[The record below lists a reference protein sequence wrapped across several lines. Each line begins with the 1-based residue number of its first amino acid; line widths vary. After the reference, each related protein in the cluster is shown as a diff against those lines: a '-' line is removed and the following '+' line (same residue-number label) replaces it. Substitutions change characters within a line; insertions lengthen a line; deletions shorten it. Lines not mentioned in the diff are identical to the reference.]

1 METFLLNLLKTSLL
15 GSLAILAMLV
25 LKPLW
30 RERYRAKT
38 RCWLW
43 LALAAFLLLPVDF
56 SVKNAPVQAAP
67 PKDYT
72 LFVGTDKTAIQS
84 TDNLFGD
91 MAEKSGQSPAQVRD
105 TIIQRPVTN
114 PEQKTTRYI
123 PVTTILFYGYLAG
136 AAAFLLYQ
144 GVSYALFRRTVR
156 RWKRDVSR
164 ADYAAMLSDTARDLG
179 VSAPE
184 MIVCEAIST
193 PAVTGLLRPRL
204 LLPHERYDVQELRYI
219 LRHELCHLKRRDML
233 LKLVLLAANAMHWF
247 NPVVYLMLR
256 QADEDIEL
264 ACDSAATDGLE
275 LPERAAYSR
284 TLLAAVQSSVR
295 ALPATTCFGGT
306 VERLKRRITNV
317 LGAQKKRG
325 LGVVALVLAL
335 TLTAGCAI
343 SWGERAQ
350 KNDDPFADK
359 SYTVDILLYEAP
371 AFTDGFT
378 DGTYPSF
385 RTTTNTAGEKYVTLC
400 DAWGSTSIYGPM
412 EEYTLEKQSFYAL
425 FGSTKASPVDD
436 LIQNNKSAWSGHCEE
451 ASDGQPN
458 QVYLLKQKDGSVYLG
473 LAGDYEEDG
482 SELFCSVF
490 RLNEQVNP
498 IYASMDD
505 YAAAC
510 VEDLKKGTMTY
521 SVSENNDYASRSIE
535 DTVADVRVTQLEQAD
550 SLGNLSPDGTV
561 LELWYFQYEM
571 KPTNEAGMQ
580 IDVIGGQ
587 ELTDDGYLNENW
599 THYLTVLHYT
609 YGEKT
614 GYQVIGT
621 YTGNDGLWY
630 NGCSYSGEE
639 KYYLHDFYV
648 DYAGLDLP
656 KMFIPDLLNDTAADG
671 YGRAN
676 QCEAR
681 LISGDGSYY
690 FYAPITAWACNP
702 GTEFWYSRYDT
713 GSYFN
718 AKKLEQSLDEA
729 KAEWESTG
737 AKAEKTDAGWRF
749 VTHEGMSNTI
759 VTLFDA
765 PDGTCYEV
773 TTHWTFDGSTEE
785 NQWGWNRDRAVEG
798 EAVILQAMVNSFR
811 TSKILFTDGSPNG
824 SESSDP
830 APDDTAFQADLQLA
844 SNGGASWLSLNTDGM
859 AVGGH
864 DPKDSA
870 PTVLLDTCD
879 YKEYDPS
886 ESSPSGSAVPP
897 GGGNPLALCLSLS
910 NSARFTF
917 YEGSDFML
925 YQHGDTRYYKVSSYG
940 DYATIFDAMLAWY
953 NKTPDKEATFES
965 DLVLASNAA
974 TVDILAFCPAS
985 GESGSHAPLLTGYSV
1000 ALDSYE
1006 YKPIDKPKNL
1016 DGLDSVEL
1024 WPHNAQ
1030 ATCLIFYKG
1039 TNTVKYV
1046 SGKSERYY
1054 RAVGDFSI
1062 VDNDGRTLYDL
1073 MRVWYD
1079 TAEYSDML
1087 TSDVR
1092 AQSKSFSWQ
1101 EAAQNWANAYYG
1113 TQKEVTSGSIY
1124 KFTWLNVTVNPAEE
1138 TTQAKRKAGEIDDN
1152 TYCFAVRVEFTAES
1166 ANALQSAMAGNTVK
1180 CENPAAPKDA
1190 YEFYRC
1196 CTIQLR
1202 DDGRWYG
1209 TELGTGWLC
1218 AIPKKE
1224 GLPPPFF
1231 AVFQRRAGKS
1241 TGTSQRYVV

>member
-156 RWKRDVSR
+156 RWKRDVAR

-179 VSAPE
+179 VGAPE

-335 TLTAGCAI
+335 TLTAGCAV

-359 SYTVDILLYEAP
+359 SYTVDTLLYEAP
-371 AFTDGFT
+371 GFTDGFT
-378 DGTYPSF
+378 DGAYPTF
-385 RTTTNTAGEKYVTLC
+385 RTATNPAGEKYVTMFNDLGY
-400 DAWGSTSIYGPM
+400 ALIYGPM
-412 EEYTLEKQSFYAL
+412 EEYKLEKQSFYAL
-425 FGSTKASPVDD
+425 FGSTRDASPVDD
-436 LIQNNKSAWSGHCEE
+436 LMQHNKSAWTGYCEE
-451 ASDGQPN
+451 AKDSQPY
-458 QVYLLKQKDGSVYLG
+458 QAYLLEQEDGTIYLG
-473 LAGDYEEDG
+473 LSADYAEDG
-482 SELFCSVF
+482 SECFCMVY
-490 RLNEQVNP
+490 RLEKEDDT

-505 YAAAC
+505 YAAERVA
-510 VEDLKKGTMTY
+510 ELKKGTMTY
-521 SVSENNDYASRSIE
+521 SVSENNEYASRSIE

-798 EAVILQAMVNSFR
+798 EAAILQAMTDSF
-811 TSKILFTDGSPNG
+811 TITGKILLTQEDASAASTGFDALDAALDALGDMNVTADPLGHAVMVPNATAKWDDRNG
-824 SESSDP
+824 TNIAYRTEIAKQFRQYSWKEASNVAQFGEEVLSVQCGRWNFYLYSNYKNVLSFFDQESDP
-830 APDDTAFQADLQLA
+830 KGYPYAFEITNIGAENAVWDAFYKWYEEAVAADSGKQAVTTTATDTLSRASITKSADSYVDNDDYLWYI
-844 SNGGASWLSLNTDGM
+844 SGGKLCRWR
-859 AVGGH
+859 
-864 DPKDSA
+864 
-870 PTVLLDTCD
+870 
-879 YKEYDPS
+879 E
-886 ESSPSGSAVPP
+886 GSAVETICTLPIDSLTDSP
-897 GGGNPLALCLSLS
+897 VRATLSI
-910 NSARFTF
+910 R
-917 YEGSDFML
+917 GS
-925 YQHGDTRYYKVSSYG
+925 R
-940 DYATIFDAMLAWY
+940 
-953 NKTPDKEATFES
+953 
-965 DLVLASNAA
+965 
-974 TVDILAFCPAS
+974 
-985 GESGSHAPLLTGYSV
+985 V
-1000 ALDSYE
+1000 ALNYHIGGATMGTYVTELYNSDGEQYVKIDGYESIAFDNHGNIVKTLQFPPAQNNLSISY
-1006 YKPIDKPKNL
+1006 D
-1016 DGLDSVEL
+1016 
-1024 WPHNAQ
+1024 
-1030 ATCLIFYKG
+1030 
-1039 TNTVKYV
+1039 
-1046 SGKSERYY
+1046 SGKTWTSIGDADYFYGSVTEDGSSISYFPGALEIRDGYVY
-1054 RAVGDFSI
+1054 TTAV
-1062 VDNDGRTLYDL
+1062 YDI
-1073 MRVWYD
+1073 D
-1079 TAEYSDML
+1079 HQK
-1087 TSDVR
+1087 TSDPL
-1092 AQSKSFSWQ
+1092 
-1101 EAAQNWANAYYG
+1101 
-1113 TQKEVTSGSIY
+1113 VTH
-1124 KFTWLNVTVNPAEE
+1124 
-1138 TTQAKRKAGEIDDN
+1138 
-1152 TYCFAVRVEFTAES
+1152 AVRIS
-1166 ANALQSAMAGNTVK
+1166 IK
-1180 CENPAAPKDA
+1180 
-1190 YEFYRC
+1190 
-1196 CTIQLR
+1196 
-1202 DDGRWYG
+1202 
-1209 TELGTGWLC
+1209 TGAQEILD
-1218 AIPKKE
+1218 
-1224 GLPPPFF
+1224 
-1231 AVFQRRAGKS
+1231 
-1241 TGTSQRYVV
+1241 

>member
-43 LALAAFLLLPVDF
+43 LALAVFLLLPVDF

-164 ADYAAMLSDTARDLG
+164 ADYASLLSDTAHDLG

-335 TLTAGCAI
+335 TFTAGCAVG
-343 SWGERAQ
+343 WGN
-350 KNDDPFADK
+350 KNELSDPFGK
-359 SYTVDILLYEAP
+359 SYTIADIVYIGVEPDDTFRENAANAELLLRPDAQSITLTWTDRYKWDCTAAGSFEMTEENFDRYFDGSAFEAADNP
-371 AFTDGFT
+371 AGWQESDMSAAKLRRENANTWCFTTSSPPDGLT
-378 DGTYPSF
+378 DY
-385 RTTTNTAGEKYVTLC
+385 LC
-400 DAWGSTSIYGPM
+400 
-412 EEYTLEKQSFYAL
+412 
-425 FGSTKASPVDD
+425 
-436 LIQNNKSAWSGHCEE
+436 
-451 ASDGQPN
+451 
-458 QVYLLKQKDGSVYLG
+458 LLQQKDGTLYLAMG
-473 LAGDYEEDG
+473 YYPDSKQTAPHCFHTL
-482 SELFCSVF
+482 F
-490 RLNEQVNP
+490 RLAEKAVP

-535 DTVADVRVTQLEQAD
+535 DTVADVRVTQLEFAD

-571 KPTNEAGMQ
+571 KPTNEAGVQ

-587 ELTDDGYLNENW
+587 ELTDDGYLNEHW

-614 GYQVIGT
+614 GYQIIGT
-621 YTGNDGLWY
+621 SMSNDGLWY
-630 NGCSYSGEE
+630 NGCGYGVDL

-656 KMFIPDLLNDTAADG
+656 KMYIPNLVDGLVEDG
-671 YGRAN
+671 YGHGN
-676 QCEAR
+676 SVEGR
-681 LISGDGSYY
+681 LISGNGNYS
-690 FYAPITAWACNP
+690 FYAPISGWTYKPDAEYA
-702 GTEFWYSRYDT
+702 EYWYSSYNT
-713 GSYFN
+713 GSYFSVT
-718 AKKLEQSLDEA
+718 EVDHSLYDE
-729 KAEWESTG
+729 KPEWESAGYT
-737 AKAEKTDAGWRF
+737 AEWIDESCRF
-749 VTHEGMSNTI
+749 VTHEGMSNTV
-759 VTLFDA
+759 VTLFNG
-765 PDGTCYEV
+765 PNNTCYIVEI
-773 TTHWTFDGSTEE
+773 HWLFDGSTEE
-785 NQWGWNRDRAVEG
+785 NQWGWNRDRAVEE

-811 TSKILFTDGSPNG
+811 TSKILPTMDPVLD
-824 SESSDP
+824 DP
-830 APDDTAFQADLQLA
+830 AFKADLQLA
-844 SNGGASWLSLNTDGM
+844 TNGGASWMYLSKNSA
-859 AVGGH
+859 AVS
-864 DPKDSA
+864 DCNMRNVT
-870 PTVLLDTCD
+870 PTVKLDECSYALLNEEFTPDDGKQT
-879 YKEYDPS
+879 
-886 ESSPSGSAVPP
+886 
-897 GGGNPLALCLSLS
+897 LTLWLS
-910 NSARFTF
+910 NNDSSHLAF
-917 YEGSDFML
+917 YESTNVML
-925 YQHGDTRYYKVSSYG
+925 YQRDDARYYKVSNFG
-940 DYATIFDAMLAWY
+940 DYATLYDAMLAWF
-953 NKTPDKEATFES
+953 NSAQSGTEPS
-965 DLVLASNAA
+965 DASLTTTTNAVSRDSLIKA
-974 TVDILAFCPAS
+974 A
-985 GESGSHAPLLTGYSV
+985 
-1000 ALDSYE
+1000 DSYVDLGGYLWYTAGGKFCRWHE
-1006 YKPIDKPKNL
+1006 
-1016 DGLDSVEL
+1016 GGSVETVCDL
-1024 WPHNAQ
+1024 PLDYDTPVSASLSTQDNRILMNYHIGG
-1030 ATCLIFYKG
+1030 ATMGSFI
-1039 TNTVKYV
+1039 T
-1046 SGKSERYY
+1046 
-1054 RAVGDFSI
+1054 D
-1062 VDNDGRTLYDL
+1062 LYDTDGKKL
-1073 MRVWYD
+1073 SSINGYNAIAISGDIIVMTDHFMPTPNNMSISYD
-1079 TAEYSDML
+1079 CGKTFTEFGDKDWFYGNAL
-1087 TSDVR
+1087 TED
-1092 AQSKSFSWQ
+1092 
-1101 EAAQNWANAYYG
+1101 G
-1113 TQKEVTSGSIY
+1113 TYVTSVNSSLEIRDGYVYTTAVYDINHEKSDDP
-1124 KFTWLNVTVNPAEE
+1124 LVTH
-1138 TTQAKRKAGEIDDN
+1138 
-1152 TYCFAVRVEFTAES
+1152 AVRIS
-1166 ANALQSAMAGNTVK
+1166 IK
-1180 CENPAAPKDA
+1180 
-1190 YEFYRC
+1190 
-1196 CTIQLR
+1196 
-1202 DDGRWYG
+1202 
-1209 TELGTGWLC
+1209 TGAQEILD
-1218 AIPKKE
+1218 
-1224 GLPPPFF
+1224 
-1231 AVFQRRAGKS
+1231 
-1241 TGTSQRYVV
+1241 

>member
-91 MAEKSGQSPAQVRD
+91 MAEKSGQSPAAVRD

-609 YGEKT
+609 SGEQT

-639 KYYLHDFYV
+639 KYYLHDFYI
-648 DYAGLDLP
+648 DYAGLNEP
-656 KMFIPDLLNDTAADG
+656 KMYIPNLLNAATDG

-798 EAVILQAMVNSFR
+798 EAEVLRAMVRSF
-811 TSKILFTDGSPNG
+811 TVNWDADAAA
-824 SESSDP
+824 DP
-830 APDDTAFQADLQLA
+830 ALDDSDFQADLQLA
-844 SNGGASWLSLNTDGM
+844 SNGGASWMYLSKNSA
-859 AVGGH
+859 AVS
-864 DPKDSA
+864 DCNMRNVT
-870 PTVLLDTCD
+870 PTVKLDECSYALLNEEFTPDDGKQT
-879 YKEYDPS
+879 
-886 ESSPSGSAVPP
+886 
-897 GGGNPLALCLSLS
+897 LTLWLS
-910 NSARFTF
+910 NNDSSHLAF
-917 YEGSDFML
+917 YEGTNVML
-925 YQHGDTRYYKVSSYG
+925 YQRDDARYYKVSNFG
-940 DYATIFDAMLAWY
+940 DYATLYDAMLAWFNSAQSGTKPSDTSSTTTTNAVSRDSLIKAADSYVDLGGYLWYTAGGKFCRWHEGGSVETLRELPY
-953 NKTPDKEATFES
+953 NDVTDQPAIAT
-965 DLVLASNAA
+965 LA
-974 TVDILAFCPAS
+974 VEYDQ
-985 GESGSHAPLLTGYSV
+985 V
-1000 ALDSYE
+1000 ALRWHIGGATTGTTMLELYGADGKRTME
-1006 YKPIDKPKNL
+1006 L
-1016 DGLDSVEL
+1016 DGSA
-1024 WPHNAQ
+1024 P
-1030 ATCLIFYKG
+1030 
-1039 TNTVKYV
+1039 
-1046 SGKSERYY
+1046 
-1054 RAVGDFSI
+1054 
-1062 VDNDGRTLYDL
+1062 
-1073 MRVWYD
+1073 
-1079 TAEYSDML
+1079 
-1087 TSDVR
+1087 
-1092 AQSKSFSWQ
+1092 
-1101 EAAQNWANAYYG
+1101 
-1113 TQKEVTSGSIY
+1113 
-1124 KFTWLNVTVNPAEE
+1124 
-1138 TTQAKRKAGEIDDN
+1138 
-1152 TYCFAVRVEFTAES
+1152 FAIS
-1166 ANALQSAMAGNTVK
+1166 GNTVVK
-1180 CENPAAPKDA
+1180 LLSFPPTTGNLLLSTDGGKTWSAIGDA
-1190 YEFYRC
+1190 DWFYGSVTEDSSGSTSYALADL
-1196 CTIQLR
+1196 TIR
-1202 DDGRWYG
+1202 DGYVYTTAVYDIDHQKTSDPLVTHSVRVN
-1209 TELGTGWLC
+1209 LKTGAQEILD
-1218 AIPKKE
+1218 
-1224 GLPPPFF
+1224 
-1231 AVFQRRAGKS
+1231 
-1241 TGTSQRYVV
+1241 

>member
-15 GSLAILAMLV
+15 GSIAILAMLV

-144 GVSYALFRRTVR
+144 GVSYAHFRRTVR

-317 LGAQKKRG
+317 LDAQKKRG

-335 TLTAGCAI
+335 TLTAGCAV
-343 SWGERAQ
+343 SWGSRDASTA
-350 KNDDPFADK
+350 PFDGSRYHPVFVLENPELTIGESFLPLSNITSTSVQLSQADGIK
-359 SYTVDILLYEAP
+359 MVALTYTGTAMVYTPMESVTLTQEN
-371 AFTDGFT
+371 F
-378 DGTYPSF
+378 DGTLLPDLDALRSD
-385 RTTTNTAGEKYVTLC
+385 NKTAWRVQLPDNFDDHDPEASPNLVFLLEQEDGTLYLC
-400 DAWGSTSIYGPM
+400 IGYHFNGGDAFPEDSDRIRWVYR
-412 EEYTLEKQSFYAL
+412 LEK
-425 FGSTKASPVDD
+425 
-436 LIQNNKSAWSGHCEE
+436 
-451 ASDGQPN
+451 
-458 QVYLLKQKDGSVYLG
+458 
-473 LAGDYEEDG
+473 ED
-482 SELFCSVF
+482 
-490 RLNEQVNP
+490 NT
-498 IYASMDD
+498 IYPSMDD

-521 SVSENNDYASRSIE
+521 SVSENNEYASRSIE
-535 DTVADVRVTQLEQAD
+535 DTVADVRVTRLEQGD

-571 KPTNEAGMQ
+571 KPTNEAGVQ

-609 YGEKT
+609 YGEQT

-630 NGCSYSGEE
+630 DGCSYSGEE
-639 KYYLHDFYV
+639 KYYLHDLYV
-648 DYAGLDLP
+648 DYAGLNEP
-656 KMFIPDLLNDTAADG
+656 KMYIPNLVDGLVEDG
-671 YGRAN
+671 YGHGN
-676 QCEAR
+676 SVEGR
-681 LISGDGSYY
+681 LVSGSTYNFCYY
-690 FYAPITAWACNP
+690 YVPITGWACSP
-702 GTEFWYSRYDT
+702 GTDYWYSRYDT
-713 GSYFN
+713 GSYFSV
-718 AKKLEQSLDEA
+718 KKLERGINDA

-737 AKAEKTDAGWRF
+737 VTGEKVDTGCWRY

-759 VTLFDA
+759 VTLFA
-765 PDGTCYEV
+765 GPNNTTYEV
-773 TTHWTFDGSTEE
+773 EIHWLFDGSTEE
-785 NQWGWNRDRAVEG
+785 NQWGWNRDRAVEE
-798 EAVILQAMVNSFR
+798 EAVILQAMVKHFTINGG
-811 TSKILFTDGSPNG
+811 IYFTDGSSD
-824 SESSDP
+824 SESP
-830 APDDTAFQADLQLA
+830 ADTAFLTDLQLA
-844 SNGGASWLSLNTDGM
+844 SNGSIESLTLFPAATSSIISPREPVSTEGSELHVDLSNYGYSSTSEPENISLLNHIRIDLKGDSQSWF
-859 AVGGH
+859 
-864 DPKDSA
+864 
-870 PTVLLDTCD
+870 
-879 YKEYDPS
+879 
-886 ESSPSGSAVPP
+886 ESYQ
-897 GGGNPLALCLSLS
+897 GGNVIGYCAENRP
-910 NSARFTF
+910 T
-917 YEGSDFML
+917 E
-925 YQHGDTRYYKVSSYG
+925 YY
-940 DYATIFDAMLAWY
+940 
-953 NKTPDKEATFES
+953 
-965 DLVLASNAA
+965 
-974 TVDILAFCPAS
+974 LAF
-985 GESGSHAPLLTGYSV
+985 
-1000 ALDSYE
+1000 
-1006 YKPIDKPKNL
+1006 
-1016 DGLDSVEL
+1016 
-1024 WPHNAQ
+1024 
-1030 ATCLIFYKG
+1030 
-1039 TNTVKYV
+1039 
-1046 SGKSERYY
+1046 
-1054 RAVGDFSI
+1054 GDF
-1062 VDNDGRTLYDL
+1062 GKYATLYDVIL
-1073 MRVWYD
+1073 EWYH
-1079 TAEYSDML
+1079 S
-1087 TSDVR
+1087 
-1092 AQSKSFSWQ
+1092 AQSGTKPSDASSTTTTNAVSRDSLIK
-1101 EAAQNWANAYYG
+1101 AADSYVDLGGYLWYTAG
-1113 TQKEVTSGSIY
+1113 G
-1124 KFTWLNVTVNPAEE
+1124 KFC
-1138 TTQAKRKAGEIDDN
+1138 R
-1152 TYCFAVRVEFTAES
+1152 
-1166 ANALQSAMAGNTVK
+1166 
-1180 CENPAAPKDA
+1180 
-1190 YEFYRC
+1190 
-1196 CTIQLR
+1196 
-1202 DDGRWYG
+1202 
-1209 TELGTGWLC
+1209 
-1218 AIPKKE
+1218 
-1224 GLPPPFF
+1224 
-1231 AVFQRRAGKS
+1231 
-1241 TGTSQRYVV
+1241 

>member
-43 LALAAFLLLPVDF
+43 LALAVFLLLPVDF

-144 GVSYALFRRTVR
+144 GLSYAHFRRTVR
-156 RWKRDVSR
+156 RWKRDVAR

-204 LLPHERYDVQELRYI
+204 LLPHEHYDVQELRYI

-335 TLTAGCAI
+335 TLTAGCAV

-359 SYTVDILLYEAP
+359 SYTVDTLLYEAP
-371 AFTDGFT
+371 GFTDGFT
-378 DGTYPSF
+378 DGAYPTF
-385 RTTTNTAGEKYVTLC
+385 RTATNPAGEKYVTMFNDLGY
-400 DAWGSTSIYGPM
+400 ALIYGPM
-412 EEYTLEKQSFYAL
+412 EEYKLEKQSFYAL
-425 FGSTKASPVDD
+425 FGNTRDASPVDD
-436 LIQNNKSAWSGHCEE
+436 LMQHNKSAWTGYCEE
-451 ASDGQPN
+451 AKDSQPYQAYFLEQEDGTI
-458 QVYLLKQKDGSVYLG
+458 YLG
-473 LAGDYEEDG
+473 LSADYAEDG
-482 SELFCSVF
+482 SECFCMVY
-490 RLNEQVNP
+490 RLNEQINP

-521 SVSENNDYASRSIE
+521 SVSENNEYASRSIE
-535 DTVADVRVTQLEQAD
+535 DTVADVRVTRLEQGD

-571 KPTNEAGMQ
+571 KPTNEAGVQ

-587 ELTDDGYLNENW
+587 ELTDDGYLRESW

-614 GYQVIGT
+614 GYQIIGT

-639 KYYLHDFYV
+639 KYYLHDFYI
-648 DYAGLDLP
+648 DYAGLNEP
-656 KMFIPDLLNDTAADG
+656 KMYIPDLVDGLVEDG
-671 YGRAN
+671 YGHGN
-676 QCEAR
+676 SVEGR
-681 LISGDGSYY
+681 LISGNGNYR
-690 FYAPITAWACNP
+690 FYAPISGWTYKPDAEYA
-702 GTEFWYSRYDT
+702 EYWYSSYNT
-713 GSYFN
+713 GSYFSVT
-718 AKKLEQSLDEA
+718 EVDHSLYDE
-729 KAEWESTG
+729 KPEWESAGYT
-737 AKAEKTDAGWRF
+737 AEWIDESCRF
-749 VTHEGMSNTI
+749 VTHEGMSNTV
-759 VTLFDA
+759 VTLFNG
-765 PDGTCYEV
+765 PNNTCYIVEI
-773 TTHWTFDGSTEE
+773 HWLFDGSTEE
-785 NQWGWNRDRAVEG
+785 NQWGWNHDRAVEE

-811 TSKILFTDGSPNG
+811 TSKILPTMDPVLD
-824 SESSDP
+824 DP
-830 APDDTAFQADLQLA
+830 AFKADLQLA
-844 SNGGASWLSLNTDGM
+844 TNGGASWMYLSKNSA
-859 AVGGH
+859 AVS
-864 DPKDSA
+864 DCNMRNVT
-870 PTVLLDTCD
+870 PTVKLDECSYALLNEEFTPDDGKQT
-879 YKEYDPS
+879 
-886 ESSPSGSAVPP
+886 
-897 GGGNPLALCLSLS
+897 LTLWLS
-910 NSARFTF
+910 NNDSSHLAF
-917 YEGSDFML
+917 YESTNVML
-925 YQHGDTRYYKVSSYG
+925 YQRDDARYYKVSNFG
-940 DYATIFDAMLAWY
+940 DYATLYDAMLAWF
-953 NKTPDKEATFES
+953 NSAQSGTEPS
-965 DLVLASNAA
+965 DASSTTTTNAVSRDSLIKA
-974 TVDILAFCPAS
+974 A
-985 GESGSHAPLLTGYSV
+985 
-1000 ALDSYE
+1000 DSYVDLGGYLWYTAGGKFCRWHE
-1006 YKPIDKPKNL
+1006 
-1016 DGLDSVEL
+1016 GGSVE
-1024 WPHNAQ
+1024 
-1030 ATCLIFYKG
+1030 
-1039 TNTVKYV
+1039 TVCDLPLDYDTPV
-1046 SGKSERYY
+1046 SASL
-1054 RAVGDFSI
+1054 STQ
-1062 VDNDGRTLYDL
+1062 DNRILMNYHIGGAIMGSFITDLYDTDGKKL
-1073 MRVWYD
+1073 SSINGYNAIAISGDIIVMTDHFMPTPNNMSISYD
-1079 TAEYSDML
+1079 CGKTFTEFGDKDWFYGSAL
-1087 TSDVR
+1087 TED
-1092 AQSKSFSWQ
+1092 
-1101 EAAQNWANAYYG
+1101 G
-1113 TQKEVTSGSIY
+1113 TYVTSVNSSLEIRDGYVYTTAVYDINHEKSDDP
-1124 KFTWLNVTVNPAEE
+1124 LVTH
-1138 TTQAKRKAGEIDDN
+1138 
-1152 TYCFAVRVEFTAES
+1152 AVRIS
-1166 ANALQSAMAGNTVK
+1166 IK
-1180 CENPAAPKDA
+1180 
-1190 YEFYRC
+1190 
-1196 CTIQLR
+1196 
-1202 DDGRWYG
+1202 
-1209 TELGTGWLC
+1209 TGAQEILD
-1218 AIPKKE
+1218 
-1224 GLPPPFF
+1224 
-1231 AVFQRRAGKS
+1231 
-1241 TGTSQRYVV
+1241 

>member
-136 AAAFLLYQ
+136 TAAFLLYQ

-156 RWKRDVSR
+156 RWKRDVFR

-325 LGVVALVLAL
+325 LGIVALVLAL
-335 TLTAGCAI
+335 TLTAGCAV
-343 SWGERAQ
+343 SWGN
-350 KNDDPFADK
+350 KNELSDPFGK
-359 SYTVDILLYEAP
+359 SYTIADIVYIGVEPDDTFRENVANAELLLRSDAQSMTLTWTDHYKWDCTAAGSFEMTEENFDRYFDGSSFEAADNP
-371 AFTDGFT
+371 AGWQESDMSAAKLRRENANTWCFTTSSPPDGLT
-378 DGTYPSF
+378 DY
-385 RTTTNTAGEKYVTLC
+385 LC
-400 DAWGSTSIYGPM
+400 
-412 EEYTLEKQSFYAL
+412 
-425 FGSTKASPVDD
+425 
-436 LIQNNKSAWSGHCEE
+436 
-451 ASDGQPN
+451 
-458 QVYLLKQKDGSVYLG
+458 LLQQKDGTLYLAMG
-473 LAGDYEEDG
+473 YYPDSKQTAPHCFHTL
-482 SELFCSVF
+482 F
-490 RLNEQVNP
+490 RLAEKAVP

-510 VEDLKKGTMTY
+510 VEDLKQGTMTY
-521 SVSENNDYASRSIE
+521 YTSENGNYGSQAVE
-535 DTVADVRVTQLEQAD
+535 DTVADVRVTQLEFAD

-571 KPTNEAGMQ
+571 KPTNEAGVE
-580 IDVIGGQ
+580 IEPVGGQ
-587 ELTDDGYLNENW
+587 YVTDDGYLRESW
-599 THYLTVLHYT
+599 THYLTVLRYT

-630 NGCSYSGEE
+630 DGCNYSGEE
-639 KYYLHDFYV
+639 KYYLHDFYI
-648 DYAGLDLP
+648 DYAGLSEP
-656 KMFIPDLLNDTAADG
+656 KMYIPNLLNAATDG

-798 EAVILQAMVNSFR
+798 EAAILQAMTDSF
-811 TSKILFTDGSPNG
+811 TITGKILLTQEDASAASTGFDALDAALDALGDMNVLSDTLQYHDLAEPSGPKIEEHTNTNIDYRTTMAEQFRRYSWKESRDLNLAGNYRERFTVSCGRWNFVLISNHKNALNFFDTGDGQGEATFYSYEVTDAGMETAVWDAFCKWFEKTAADSGKQAVTTTATDTLSRASITKSADSYVDN
-824 SESSDP
+824 
-830 APDDTAFQADLQLA
+830 DDYLWYI
-844 SNGGASWLSLNTDGM
+844 SGGKLCRWR
-859 AVGGH
+859 
-864 DPKDSA
+864 
-870 PTVLLDTCD
+870 
-879 YKEYDPS
+879 E
-886 ESSPSGSAVPP
+886 GSAVETICTLPIDSLTDSP
-897 GGGNPLALCLSLS
+897 VRATLSI
-910 NSARFTF
+910 R
-917 YEGSDFML
+917 GS
-925 YQHGDTRYYKVSSYG
+925 R
-940 DYATIFDAMLAWY
+940 
-953 NKTPDKEATFES
+953 
-965 DLVLASNAA
+965 
-974 TVDILAFCPAS
+974 
-985 GESGSHAPLLTGYSV
+985 V
-1000 ALDSYE
+1000 ALNYHIGGATMGTYVTELYNPDGEQYVKIDGYESIAFDNHGNIVKTLQFPPAQNNLSISY
-1006 YKPIDKPKNL
+1006 D
-1016 DGLDSVEL
+1016 
-1024 WPHNAQ
+1024 
-1030 ATCLIFYKG
+1030 
-1039 TNTVKYV
+1039 
-1046 SGKSERYY
+1046 SGKTWTSIGDADYFYGSVTEDGSSISYFPGALEIRDGYVY
-1054 RAVGDFSI
+1054 TTAV
-1062 VDNDGRTLYDL
+1062 YDI
-1073 MRVWYD
+1073 D
-1079 TAEYSDML
+1079 HQK
-1087 TSDVR
+1087 TSDPL
-1092 AQSKSFSWQ
+1092 
-1101 EAAQNWANAYYG
+1101 
-1113 TQKEVTSGSIY
+1113 VTHS
-1124 KFTWLNVTVNPAEE
+1124 
-1138 TTQAKRKAGEIDDN
+1138 
-1152 TYCFAVRVEFTAES
+1152 VRV
-1166 ANALQSAMAGNTVK
+1166 NLK
-1180 CENPAAPKDA
+1180 
-1190 YEFYRC
+1190 
-1196 CTIQLR
+1196 
-1202 DDGRWYG
+1202 
-1209 TELGTGWLC
+1209 TGAQEILD
-1218 AIPKKE
+1218 
-1224 GLPPPFF
+1224 
-1231 AVFQRRAGKS
+1231 
-1241 TGTSQRYVV
+1241 

>member
-43 LALAAFLLLPVDF
+43 LALAVFLLLPVDF

-72 LFVGTDKTAIQS
+72 LFVGTDKTTIQS

-136 AAAFLLYQ
+136 TAAFLLYQ
-144 GVSYALFRRTVR
+144 GVSYAHFRRTVR
-156 RWKRDVSR
+156 RWKRDVAR
-164 ADYAAMLSDTARDLG
+164 VDYASLLSDTARDLG

-317 LGAQKKRG
+317 LGVQKKRG
-325 LGVVALVLAL
+325 LGIVALVLAL
-335 TLTAGCAI
+335 TLTAGCAV

-359 SYTVDILLYEAP
+359 SYTVDTLLYEAP
-371 AFTDGFT
+371 GFTDGFT
-378 DGTYPSF
+378 DGAYPTF
-385 RTTTNTAGEKYVTLC
+385 RTATNPAGEKYVTMFNDLGY
-400 DAWGSTSIYGPM
+400 ALIYGPM
-412 EEYTLEKQSFYAL
+412 EEYKLEKQSFYAL
-425 FGSTKASPVDD
+425 FGNTRDASPVDD
-436 LIQNNKSAWSGHCEE
+436 LMQHNKSAWTGYCEE
-451 ASDGQPN
+451 AKDSQPY
-458 QVYLLKQKDGSVYLG
+458 QAYLLEQEDGTIYLG
-473 LAGDYEEDG
+473 LSADYAEDG
-482 SELFCSVF
+482 SECFCMVY
-490 RLNEQVNP
+490 RLNEQINP

-505 YAAAC
+505 YAAMC

-521 SVSENNDYASRSIE
+521 SVSENNEYASRSIE
-535 DTVADVRVTQLEQAD
+535 DTVADVRVTQLEFAD

-571 KPTNEAGMQ
+571 KPTNEAGVE
-580 IDVIGGQ
+580 IEPVGGQ
-587 ELTDDGYLNENW
+587 YVTDDGYLRESW

-609 YGEKT
+609 SGEKT

-630 NGCSYSGEE
+630 NGCNYSGEE
-639 KYYLHDFYV
+639 KYYLHDFYI

-656 KMFIPDLLNDTAADG
+656 KMFIPDLVDGLVEDG
-671 YGRAN
+671 YGHGN
-676 QCEAR
+676 SVEGR
-681 LISGDGSYY
+681 LVSGSTYNFCYY
-690 FYAPITAWACNP
+690 YVPITGWACSP
-702 GTEFWYSRYDT
+702 GTDYWYSRYDT
-713 GSYFN
+713 GSYFSV
-718 AKKLEQSLDEA
+718 KKLERGINDA

-737 AKAEKTDAGWRF
+737 VTGEKVDTGCWRY

-759 VTLFDA
+759 VTLFA
-765 PDGTCYEV
+765 GPNNTTYEV
-773 TTHWTFDGSTEE
+773 EIHWLFDGSSEE
-785 NQWGWNRDRAVEG
+785 NQWGWNHDRAVEE
-798 EAVILQAMVNSFR
+798 EAVILQAMVKHFTINGG
-811 TSKILFTDGSPNG
+811 IYFTDGSSD
-824 SESSDP
+824 SESP
-830 APDDTAFQADLQLA
+830 ADTAFLTDLHLA

-864 DPKDSA
+864 DPKDAA

-897 GGGNPLALCLSLS
+897 RGGNPLALCLSLS

-974 TVDILAFCPAS
+974 TVDILAFCPAG

-1196 CTIQLR
+1196 CTIQLK

-1209 TELGTGWLC
+1209 TELGTGW
-1218 AIPKKE
+1218 
-1224 GLPPPFF
+1224 
-1231 AVFQRRAGKS
+1231 
-1241 TGTSQRYVV
+1241 

>member
-43 LALAAFLLLPVDF
+43 LALAVFLLLPVDF
-56 SVKNAPVQAAP
+56 SVKNAPVQAEP

-72 LFVGTDKTAIQS
+72 LFVGTDKTTIQS
-84 TDNLFGD
+84 TGNLFGD
-91 MAEKSGQSPAQVRD
+91 MAEKSGQSPAAVRD

-156 RWKRDVSR
+156 RWKRDVAR
-164 ADYAAMLSDTARDLG
+164 VDYAAMLSDTARDLG

-335 TLTAGCAI
+335 TLTAGCAVG
-343 SWGERAQ
+343 WGERAQTQ

-614 GYQVIGT
+614 GYQIIGT
-621 YTGNDGLWY
+621 SMSNDGLWY
-630 NGCSYSGEE
+630 NGCGYGVDL
-639 KYYLHDFYV
+639 KYYLHDFYI

-798 EAVILQAMVNSFR
+798 EAEVLRAMVRSF
-811 TSKILFTDGSPNG
+811 TVNWDADAAA
-824 SESSDP
+824 DP
-830 APDDTAFQADLQLA
+830 ALDDSDFQADLQLA
-844 SNGGASWLSLNTDGM
+844 SNGGAAWMYLSKNSAAVSDCNMRNVTPTVKLDECSYALLNEEFTPDDGKQTLTLWLSNN
-859 AVGGH
+859 
-864 DPKDSA
+864 DS
-870 PTVLLDTCD
+870 
-879 YKEYDPS
+879 S
-886 ESSPSGSAVPP
+886 H
-897 GGGNPLALCLSLS
+897 LA
-910 NSARFTF
+910 F
-917 YEGSDFML
+917 YEGTNVML
-925 YQHGDTRYYKVSSYG
+925 YQRDDARYYKVSNFG
-940 DYATIFDAMLAWY
+940 DYATLYDAMLAWFNSAQSGTETSDASSTTTTNAVSRDSLIKAADSYVDLGGYLWYTAGGKFCRWHEGGSVETLRELPY
-953 NKTPDKEATFES
+953 NDVTDQPAIAT
-965 DLVLASNAA
+965 LA
-974 TVDILAFCPAS
+974 VEYDQ
-985 GESGSHAPLLTGYSV
+985 V
-1000 ALDSYE
+1000 ALRWHIGGATTGTTMLELYGADGKRTME
-1006 YKPIDKPKNL
+1006 L
-1016 DGLDSVEL
+1016 DGSA
-1024 WPHNAQ
+1024 P
-1030 ATCLIFYKG
+1030 
-1039 TNTVKYV
+1039 
-1046 SGKSERYY
+1046 
-1054 RAVGDFSI
+1054 
-1062 VDNDGRTLYDL
+1062 
-1073 MRVWYD
+1073 
-1079 TAEYSDML
+1079 
-1087 TSDVR
+1087 
-1092 AQSKSFSWQ
+1092 
-1101 EAAQNWANAYYG
+1101 
-1113 TQKEVTSGSIY
+1113 
-1124 KFTWLNVTVNPAEE
+1124 
-1138 TTQAKRKAGEIDDN
+1138 
-1152 TYCFAVRVEFTAES
+1152 FAIS
-1166 ANALQSAMAGNTVK
+1166 GNTVVK
-1180 CENPAAPKDA
+1180 LLSFPPTTGNLLLSTDGGKTWSAIGDA
-1190 YEFYRC
+1190 DWFYGSVTEDSSGSTSYALADL
-1196 CTIQLR
+1196 TIR
-1202 DDGRWYG
+1202 DGYVYTTAVYDIDHQKTSDPLVTHAVRISIK
-1209 TELGTGWLC
+1209 TGAQEILD
-1218 AIPKKE
+1218 
-1224 GLPPPFF
+1224 
-1231 AVFQRRAGKS
+1231 
-1241 TGTSQRYVV
+1241 

>member
-43 LALAAFLLLPVDF
+43 LALAVFLLLPVDF
-56 SVKNAPVQAAP
+56 SVKNAPVQAEP

-72 LFVGTDKTAIQS
+72 LFVGTDKTTIQS

-144 GVSYALFRRTVR
+144 GLSYAHFRRTVR

-193 PAVTGLLRPRL
+193 PAVTGLFRPTL
-204 LLPHERYDVQELRYI
+204 LLPHEGYDLNELRYI

-335 TLTAGCAI
+335 TLTAGCAV

-359 SYTVDILLYEAP
+359 SYTVDTLLYEAP
-371 AFTDGFT
+371 GFTDGFT
-378 DGTYPSF
+378 DGAYPTF
-385 RTTTNTAGEKYVTLC
+385 RTATNPAGEKYVTMFNDLGY
-400 DAWGSTSIYGPM
+400 ALIYGPM
-412 EEYTLEKQSFYAL
+412 EEYKLEKQSFYAL
-425 FGSTKASPVDD
+425 FGNTRDASPVDD
-436 LIQNNKSAWSGHCEE
+436 LMQHNKSAWTGYCEE
-451 ASDGQPN
+451 AKDSQPY
-458 QVYLLKQKDGSVYLG
+458 QAYLLEQEDGTIYLG
-473 LAGDYEEDG
+473 LSADYAEDG
-482 SELFCSVF
+482 SECFCMVY
-490 RLNEQVNP
+490 RLNEQINP

-521 SVSENNDYASRSIE
+521 SVSENNEYASRSIE
-535 DTVADVRVTQLEQAD
+535 DTVADVRVTQLEQGD

-571 KPTNEAGMQ
+571 KPTNEAGVE
-580 IDVIGGQ
+580 IEPVGGQ
-587 ELTDDGYLNENW
+587 YVTDDGYLRESW

-609 YGEKT
+609 SGEKT

-630 NGCSYSGEE
+630 NGCNYSGEE
-639 KYYLHDFYV
+639 KYYLHDFYI

-656 KMFIPDLLNDTAADG
+656 KMFIPNLLNAATDG

-811 TSKILFTDGSPNG
+811 TSKILPTTDPVLD
-824 SESSDP
+824 DP
-830 APDDTAFQADLQLA
+830 AFKADLQLA
-844 SNGGASWLSLNTDGM
+844 TNGGASWMYLSKNSA
-859 AVGGH
+859 AVS
-864 DPKDSA
+864 DCNMRNVT
-870 PTVLLDTCD
+870 PTVKLDECSYALLNEEFTPDDGKQT
-879 YKEYDPS
+879 
-886 ESSPSGSAVPP
+886 
-897 GGGNPLALCLSLS
+897 LTLWLS
-910 NSARFTF
+910 NNDSSHLAF
-917 YEGSDFML
+917 YEGTNVML
-925 YQHGDTRYYKVSSYG
+925 YQRDDARYYKVSNFG
-940 DYATIFDAMLAWY
+940 DYATLYDAMLAWF
-953 NKTPDKEATFES
+953 NSAQSGTEPS
-965 DLVLASNAA
+965 DASSTTTTNAVSRDSLIKA
-974 TVDILAFCPAS
+974 A
-985 GESGSHAPLLTGYSV
+985 
-1000 ALDSYE
+1000 DSYVDLGGYLWYTAGGKFCRWRE
-1006 YKPIDKPKNL
+1006 
-1016 DGLDSVEL
+1016 GGSVETVCDL
-1024 WPHNAQ
+1024 PLDYDTPVSASLSTQDNRILMNYHIGG
-1030 ATCLIFYKG
+1030 ATMGSFI
-1039 TNTVKYV
+1039 T
-1046 SGKSERYY
+1046 
-1054 RAVGDFSI
+1054 D
-1062 VDNDGRTLYDL
+1062 LYDTDGKKL
-1073 MRVWYD
+1073 SSINGYNAIAISGDIIVMTDHFMPTPNNMSISYD
-1079 TAEYSDML
+1079 CGKTFTEFGDKDWFYGSAL
-1087 TSDVR
+1087 TED
-1092 AQSKSFSWQ
+1092 
-1101 EAAQNWANAYYG
+1101 G
-1113 TQKEVTSGSIY
+1113 TYVTSVSSSLEIRDGYVYTTAVYDINHEKSDDP
-1124 KFTWLNVTVNPAEE
+1124 LVTH
-1138 TTQAKRKAGEIDDN
+1138 
-1152 TYCFAVRVEFTAES
+1152 AVRIS
-1166 ANALQSAMAGNTVK
+1166 IK
-1180 CENPAAPKDA
+1180 
-1190 YEFYRC
+1190 
-1196 CTIQLR
+1196 
-1202 DDGRWYG
+1202 
-1209 TELGTGWLC
+1209 TGAQEILD
-1218 AIPKKE
+1218 
-1224 GLPPPFF
+1224 
-1231 AVFQRRAGKS
+1231 
-1241 TGTSQRYVV
+1241 

>member
-56 SVKNAPVQAAP
+56 SVKNAPVQAVP

-144 GVSYALFRRTVR
+144 GLSYALFRRTVR

-325 LGVVALVLAL
+325 LGIVALVLAL
-335 TLTAGCAI
+335 TLTAGCAV
-343 SWGERAQ
+343 SWGN
-350 KNDDPFADK
+350 KNELSDPFGK
-359 SYTVDILLYEAP
+359 SYTIADIVYIGVEPDDTFRENAANAELLLRSDAQSMTLTWTDHYKWDCTAAGSFEMTEENFDRYFDGSAFEAADNP
-371 AFTDGFT
+371 AGWQESDMSAAKLRRENANTWCFTTSSPPDGLT
-378 DGTYPSF
+378 DY
-385 RTTTNTAGEKYVTLC
+385 LC
-400 DAWGSTSIYGPM
+400 
-412 EEYTLEKQSFYAL
+412 
-425 FGSTKASPVDD
+425 
-436 LIQNNKSAWSGHCEE
+436 
-451 ASDGQPN
+451 
-458 QVYLLKQKDGSVYLG
+458 LLQQKDGTLYLAMG
-473 LAGDYEEDG
+473 YYPDSKQTAPHCFHTL
-482 SELFCSVF
+482 F
-490 RLNEQVNP
+490 RLAEKAVP

-521 SVSENNDYASRSIE
+521 SVSENNEYASRSIE
-535 DTVADVRVTQLEQAD
+535 DTVADVRVTRLEQGD

-571 KPTNEAGMQ
+571 KPTNEAGAQ
-580 IDVIGGQ
+580 INIVGGQ

-609 YGEKT
+609 SGEKT
-614 GYQVIGT
+614 GYQIIGT

-656 KMFIPDLLNDTAADG
+656 KIYIPDLLGGAETDG

-798 EAVILQAMVNSFR
+798 EAEVLRAMVRSF
-811 TSKILFTDGSPNG
+811 TVNWDADAAA
-824 SESSDP
+824 DP
-830 APDDTAFQADLQLA
+830 ALDDSDFQADLQLA
-844 SNGGASWLSLNTDGM
+844 SNGGAAWMFLYRDNAAITDRDMLNVTPTVRLDECSYALLHDKFTPADGARSLTLWLSNNDSSHLAFFEGTDI
-859 AVGGH
+859 
-864 DPKDSA
+864 
-870 PTVLLDTCD
+870 
-879 YKEYDPS
+879 
-886 ESSPSGSAVPP
+886 
-897 GGGNPLALCLSLS
+897 
-910 NSARFTF
+910 
-917 YEGSDFML
+917 ML
-925 YQHGDTRYYKVSSYG
+925 YQRDDAYYYKVSDYG
-940 DYATIFDAMLAWY
+940 DYATLYDAMLAWF
-953 NKTPDKEATFES
+953 NSAQSGTEPSDASSATTT
-965 DLVLASNAA
+965 NAVSRDSLIKA
-974 TVDILAFCPAS
+974 A
-985 GESGSHAPLLTGYSV
+985 
-1000 ALDSYE
+1000 DSYVDLGGYLWYTAGGKFCRWHE
-1006 YKPIDKPKNL
+1006 GGSVETIDTLPIDYLNDAPVSASLSTQDNRILMSYHIGGATMGTYVTELYNSDGEQYVKIDGYESIAFDNHGNIVKTLQFPPAQNNL
-1016 DGLDSVEL
+1016 SISYD
-1024 WPHNAQ
+1024 
-1030 ATCLIFYKG
+1030 
-1039 TNTVKYV
+1039 
-1046 SGKSERYY
+1046 SGKTWTSIGDADYFYGSVTEDGSSISYFPGALEIRDGYVY
-1054 RAVGDFSI
+1054 TTAV
-1062 VDNDGRTLYDL
+1062 YDI
-1073 MRVWYD
+1073 D
-1079 TAEYSDML
+1079 HQK
-1087 TSDVR
+1087 TSDPL
-1092 AQSKSFSWQ
+1092 
-1101 EAAQNWANAYYG
+1101 
-1113 TQKEVTSGSIY
+1113 VTH
-1124 KFTWLNVTVNPAEE
+1124 
-1138 TTQAKRKAGEIDDN
+1138 
-1152 TYCFAVRVEFTAES
+1152 AVRIS
-1166 ANALQSAMAGNTVK
+1166 IK
-1180 CENPAAPKDA
+1180 
-1190 YEFYRC
+1190 
-1196 CTIQLR
+1196 
-1202 DDGRWYG
+1202 
-1209 TELGTGWLC
+1209 TGAQEILD
-1218 AIPKKE
+1218 
-1224 GLPPPFF
+1224 
-1231 AVFQRRAGKS
+1231 
-1241 TGTSQRYVV
+1241 

>member
-43 LALAAFLLLPVDF
+43 LAMAAFLLLPIDF

-144 GVSYALFRRTVR
+144 GISYAHFRRTVR

-164 ADYAAMLSDTARDLG
+164 ADYAAMLSNTARDLG

-325 LGVVALVLAL
+325 LGIVALVLAL
-335 TLTAGCAI
+335 TLTAGCAV

-359 SYTVDILLYEAP
+359 SYTVDTLLYEAP
-371 AFTDGFT
+371 GFTDGFT
-378 DGTYPSF
+378 DGAYPTF
-385 RTTTNTAGEKYVTLC
+385 RTATNPAGEKYVTMFNDLGY
-400 DAWGSTSIYGPM
+400 ALIYGPM
-412 EEYTLEKQSFYAL
+412 EEYKLEKQSFYAL
-425 FGSTKASPVDD
+425 FGNTRDASPVDD
-436 LIQNNKSAWSGHCEE
+436 LMQHNKSAWTGYCEE
-451 ASDGQPN
+451 AKDSQPY
-458 QVYLLKQKDGSVYLG
+458 QAYLLEQEDGTIYLG
-473 LAGDYEEDG
+473 LSADYAEDG
-482 SELFCSVF
+482 SECFCMVY
-490 RLNEQVNP
+490 RLEKEDDT
-498 IYASMDD
+498 IYPSMDD

-535 DTVADVRVTQLEQAD
+535 DTVADVRVTRLEQGD

-571 KPTNEAGMQ
+571 KPTNEAGVQ

-587 ELTDDGYLNENW
+587 ELTDDGYLNEHW

-614 GYQVIGT
+614 GYQIIGT
-621 YTGNDGLWY
+621 SMSNDGLWY
-630 NGCSYSGEE
+630 NGCGYGVDL

-656 KMFIPDLLNDTAADG
+656 KMYIPNLVDGLVEDG
-671 YGRAN
+671 YGHGN
-676 QCEAR
+676 SVEGR
-681 LISGDGSYY
+681 LISGNGNYR
-690 FYAPITAWACNP
+690 FYAPISGWTYKPDAKYA
-702 GTEFWYSRYDT
+702 EYWYSSYNT
-713 GSYFN
+713 GSYFSVT
-718 AKKLEQSLDEA
+718 EVDHSLYDE
-729 KAEWESTG
+729 KPEWESAGYT
-737 AKAEKTDAGWRF
+737 AEWIDESCRF
-749 VTHEGMSNTI
+749 VTHEGMSNTV
-759 VTLFDA
+759 VTLFNG
-765 PDGTCYEV
+765 PNNTCYIVEI
-773 TTHWTFDGSTEE
+773 HWLFDGSTEE
-785 NQWGWNRDRAVEG
+785 NQWGWNRDRAVEE

-811 TSKILFTDGSPNG
+811 TSKILPTTDPVLD
-824 SESSDP
+824 DP
-830 APDDTAFQADLQLA
+830 AFKADLQLA
-844 SNGGASWLSLNTDGM
+844 TNGGASWMYLSKNSAAVSDCNMRNVSPAVKLDECSYTLLNKDFTPADG
-859 AVGGH
+859 
-864 DPKDSA
+864 
-870 PTVLLDTCD
+870 TQVLELW
-879 YKEYDPS
+879 
-886 ESSPSGSAVPP
+886 
-897 GGGNPLALCLSLS
+897 LS
-910 NSARFTF
+910 NNDDSHFAF
-917 YEGSDFML
+917 YEGTNVML
-925 YQHGDTRYYKVSSYG
+925 YQRDDARYYKVSNFG
-940 DYATIFDAMLAWY
+940 DYATLYNAMLAWF
-953 NKTPDKEATFES
+953 NSAQSGTEPSDASSATTT
-965 DLVLASNAA
+965 NAVSRDSLIKA
-974 TVDILAFCPAS
+974 A
-985 GESGSHAPLLTGYSV
+985 
-1000 ALDSYE
+1000 DSYVDLGGYLWYTAGGKFCRWHE
-1006 YKPIDKPKNL
+1006 
-1016 DGLDSVEL
+1016 GGSVE
-1024 WPHNAQ
+1024 
-1030 ATCLIFYKG
+1030 
-1039 TNTVKYV
+1039 TVCDLPLDYDTPV
-1046 SGKSERYY
+1046 SASL
-1054 RAVGDFSI
+1054 STQ
-1062 VDNDGRTLYDL
+1062 DNRILMNYHIGGAIMGSFITDLYDTDGKKL
-1073 MRVWYD
+1073 SSINGYNAIAISGDIIVMTDYFMPTPNNMSISYD
-1079 TAEYSDML
+1079 CGKTFTEFGDKDWFYGSAL
-1087 TSDVR
+1087 TED
-1092 AQSKSFSWQ
+1092 
-1101 EAAQNWANAYYG
+1101 G
-1113 TQKEVTSGSIY
+1113 TYVTSVNSSLEIRDGYVYTTAVYDINHEKSDDP
-1124 KFTWLNVTVNPAEE
+1124 LVTH
-1138 TTQAKRKAGEIDDN
+1138 
-1152 TYCFAVRVEFTAES
+1152 AVRIS
-1166 ANALQSAMAGNTVK
+1166 IK
-1180 CENPAAPKDA
+1180 
-1190 YEFYRC
+1190 
-1196 CTIQLR
+1196 
-1202 DDGRWYG
+1202 
-1209 TELGTGWLC
+1209 TGAQEILD
-1218 AIPKKE
+1218 
-1224 GLPPPFF
+1224 
-1231 AVFQRRAGKS
+1231 
-1241 TGTSQRYVV
+1241 

>member
-43 LALAAFLLLPVDF
+43 LALAVFLLLPVDF

-156 RWKRDVSR
+156 RWKRDVAR

-179 VSAPE
+179 VGAPE

-335 TLTAGCAI
+335 TLTAGCAV

-359 SYTVDILLYEAP
+359 SYTVDTLLYEAP
-371 AFTDGFT
+371 GFTDGFT
-378 DGTYPSF
+378 DGAYPTF
-385 RTTTNTAGEKYVTLC
+385 RTATNPAGEKYVTMFNDLGY
-400 DAWGSTSIYGPM
+400 ALIYGPM
-412 EEYTLEKQSFYAL
+412 EEYKLEKQSFYAL
-425 FGSTKASPVDD
+425 FGSTRDASAVDD
-436 LIQNNKSAWSGHCEE
+436 LMQHNKSAWTGYCEE
-451 ASDGQPN
+451 AKDSQPY
-458 QVYLLKQKDGSVYLG
+458 QAYLLEQEDGTIYLG
-473 LAGDYEEDG
+473 LSADYAEDG
-482 SELFCSVF
+482 SECFCMVY
-490 RLNEQVNP
+490 RLEKEDDT

-505 YAAAC
+505 YAAERVA
-510 VEDLKKGTMTY
+510 ELKKGTMTY
-521 SVSENNDYASRSIE
+521 SVSENNEYASRSIE

-571 KPTNEAGMQ
+571 KPTNEAGAQ
-580 IDVIGGQ
+580 INIVGGQ

-609 YGEKT
+609 SGEQT

-630 NGCSYSGEE
+630 NGCNYSGEE

-798 EAVILQAMVNSFR
+798 EAAILQAMTDSF
-811 TSKILFTDGSPNG
+811 TITGKILLTQEDASAASTGFDALDAALDALGDMNVTADPLGHAVMVPNATAKWDDRNG
-824 SESSDP
+824 TNIAYRAEIAKQFRQYSWKEASNVAQFGEEVLSVQCGRWNFYLYSNYKNVLSFFDQESDP
-830 APDDTAFQADLQLA
+830 KGYPYAFEITNAGAENAVWDAFYKWYEEAVAADNGKQTVTPAATDTLSRASITKSADSYVDL
-844 SNGGASWLSLNTDGM
+844 GGYLWYTA
-859 AVGGH
+859 GGKFYRWH
-864 DPKDSA
+864 
-870 PTVLLDTCD
+870 
-879 YKEYDPS
+879 E
-886 ESSPSGSAVPP
+886 GSAVETICTLPIDSLTDSP
-897 GGGNPLALCLSLS
+897 VRATLSI
-910 NSARFTF
+910 R
-917 YEGSDFML
+917 GS
-925 YQHGDTRYYKVSSYG
+925 R
-940 DYATIFDAMLAWY
+940 
-953 NKTPDKEATFES
+953 
-965 DLVLASNAA
+965 
-974 TVDILAFCPAS
+974 
-985 GESGSHAPLLTGYSV
+985 V
-1000 ALDSYE
+1000 ALNYHIGGATMGTYVTELYNSDGEQYVKIDGYESIAFDNHGNIVKTLQFPPAQNNLSISY
-1006 YKPIDKPKNL
+1006 D
-1016 DGLDSVEL
+1016 
-1024 WPHNAQ
+1024 
-1030 ATCLIFYKG
+1030 
-1039 TNTVKYV
+1039 
-1046 SGKSERYY
+1046 SGKTWTSIGDADYFYGSVTEDGSSISYFPGALEIRDGYVY
-1054 RAVGDFSI
+1054 TTAV
-1062 VDNDGRTLYDL
+1062 YDI
-1073 MRVWYD
+1073 D
-1079 TAEYSDML
+1079 HQK
-1087 TSDVR
+1087 TSDPL
-1092 AQSKSFSWQ
+1092 
-1101 EAAQNWANAYYG
+1101 
-1113 TQKEVTSGSIY
+1113 VTHS
-1124 KFTWLNVTVNPAEE
+1124 
-1138 TTQAKRKAGEIDDN
+1138 
-1152 TYCFAVRVEFTAES
+1152 VRV
-1166 ANALQSAMAGNTVK
+1166 NLK
-1180 CENPAAPKDA
+1180 
-1190 YEFYRC
+1190 
-1196 CTIQLR
+1196 
-1202 DDGRWYG
+1202 
-1209 TELGTGWLC
+1209 TGAQEILD
-1218 AIPKKE
+1218 
-1224 GLPPPFF
+1224 
-1231 AVFQRRAGKS
+1231 
-1241 TGTSQRYVV
+1241 

>member
-156 RWKRDVSR
+156 RWKRDVAR

-335 TLTAGCAI
+335 TFTAGCAV
-343 SWGERAQ
+343 SWGN
-350 KNDDPFADK
+350 KNELSDPFGK
-359 SYTVDILLYEAP
+359 SYTIADIVYIGVEPDDTFRENAANAELLLRPDAQSITLTWTDRYKWDCTAAGSFEMTEENFDRYFDGSAFEAADNP
-371 AFTDGFT
+371 AGWQESDMSAAKLRRENANTWCFTTSSPPDGLT
-378 DGTYPSF
+378 DY
-385 RTTTNTAGEKYVTLC
+385 LC
-400 DAWGSTSIYGPM
+400 
-412 EEYTLEKQSFYAL
+412 
-425 FGSTKASPVDD
+425 
-436 LIQNNKSAWSGHCEE
+436 
-451 ASDGQPN
+451 
-458 QVYLLKQKDGSVYLG
+458 LLQQKDGTLYLAMG
-473 LAGDYEEDG
+473 YYPDSKQTAPHCFHTL
-482 SELFCSVF
+482 F
-490 RLNEQVNP
+490 RLAEKAVP

-571 KPTNEAGMQ
+571 KPTNEAGAQ
-580 IDVIGGQ
+580 INIVGGQ
-587 ELTDDGYLNENW
+587 ELTDDGYLNEHW

-614 GYQVIGT
+614 GYQILGT
-621 YTGNDGLWY
+621 SMSNDGLWY
-630 NGCSYSGEE
+630 NGCSYGVDL

-656 KMFIPDLLNDTAADG
+656 KMYIPNLVDGLVEDG
-671 YGRAN
+671 YGHGN
-676 QCEAR
+676 SVEGR
-681 LISGDGSYY
+681 LVSGSTYNFCYY
-690 FYAPITAWACNP
+690 YVPITGWACSP
-702 GTEFWYSRYDT
+702 GTDYWYSRYDT
-713 GSYFN
+713 GSYFSV
-718 AKKLEQSLDEA
+718 KKLERGINDA

-737 AKAEKTDAGWRF
+737 VTGEKVDTGCWRY

-759 VTLFDA
+759 VTLFA
-765 PDGTCYEV
+765 GPNNTTYEV
-773 TTHWTFDGSTEE
+773 EIHWLFDGSTEE
-785 NQWGWNRDRAVEG
+785 NQWGWNRDRAVEE
-798 EAVILQAMVNSFR
+798 EAVILQAMVKHFTINGG
-811 TSKILFTDGSPNG
+811 IYFTDGSSD
-824 SESSDP
+824 SESP
-830 APDDTAFQADLQLA
+830 ADTAFLTDLQLA
-844 SNGGASWLSLNTDGM
+844 SNGGIESLTLFPAATSSIISPREPVSTEGSELHVDLSNYGYSSTSEPENISLLNHIRIDLKGDSQSWF
-859 AVGGH
+859 
-864 DPKDSA
+864 
-870 PTVLLDTCD
+870 
-879 YKEYDPS
+879 
-886 ESSPSGSAVPP
+886 ESYQ
-897 GGGNPLALCLSLS
+897 GGNVIGYCAENRP
-910 NSARFTF
+910 T
-917 YEGSDFML
+917 E
-925 YQHGDTRYYKVSSYG
+925 YY
-940 DYATIFDAMLAWY
+940 
-953 NKTPDKEATFES
+953 
-965 DLVLASNAA
+965 
-974 TVDILAFCPAS
+974 LAF
-985 GESGSHAPLLTGYSV
+985 
-1000 ALDSYE
+1000 
-1006 YKPIDKPKNL
+1006 
-1016 DGLDSVEL
+1016 
-1024 WPHNAQ
+1024 
-1030 ATCLIFYKG
+1030 
-1039 TNTVKYV
+1039 
-1046 SGKSERYY
+1046 
-1054 RAVGDFSI
+1054 GDF
-1062 VDNDGRTLYDL
+1062 GKYATLYDVIL
-1073 MRVWYD
+1073 EWYHSAQSGTKPSDASSTTTTNAVSRDSLIKAADSYVDLGGYLWYTAGGKFCRWHEGGSVETVCDLPLDYD
-1079 TAEYSDML
+1079 TP
-1087 TSDVR
+1087 V
-1092 AQSKSFSWQ
+1092 
-1101 EAAQNWANAYYG
+1101 
-1113 TQKEVTSGSIY
+1113 
-1124 KFTWLNVTVNPAEE
+1124 
-1138 TTQAKRKAGEIDDN
+1138 
-1152 TYCFAVRVEFTAES
+1152 S
-1166 ANALQSAMAGNTVK
+1166 ASL
-1180 CENPAAPKDA
+1180 
-1190 YEFYRC
+1190 
-1196 CTIQLR
+1196 
-1202 DDGRWYG
+1202 
-1209 TELGTGWLC
+1209 
-1218 AIPKKE
+1218 
-1224 GLPPPFF
+1224 
-1231 AVFQRRAGKS
+1231 S
-1241 TGTSQRYVV
+1241 T

>member
-15 GSLAILAMLV
+15 GSIAILAMLV

-204 LLPHERYDVQELRYI
+204 LLPHEHYDVQELRYI

-325 LGVVALVLAL
+325 LGIVALVLAL
-335 TLTAGCAI
+335 TLTAGCAV

-359 SYTVDILLYEAP
+359 SYTVDTLLYEAP
-371 AFTDGFT
+371 GFTDGFT
-378 DGTYPSF
+378 DGAYPTF
-385 RTTTNTAGEKYVTLC
+385 RTATNPAGEKYVTMFNDLGY
-400 DAWGSTSIYGPM
+400 ALIYGPM
-412 EEYTLEKQSFYAL
+412 EEYKLEKQSFYAL
-425 FGSTKASPVDD
+425 FGNTRDASPVDD
-436 LIQNNKSAWSGHCEE
+436 LMQHNKSAWTGYCEE
-451 ASDGQPN
+451 AKDSQPY
-458 QVYLLKQKDGSVYLG
+458 QAYLLEQEDGTIYLG
-473 LAGDYEEDG
+473 LSADYAEDG
-482 SELFCSVF
+482 SECFCMVY
-490 RLNEQVNP
+490 RLNEQINP

-535 DTVADVRVTQLEQAD
+535 DTVADVRVTRLEQGD

-571 KPTNEAGMQ
+571 KPTNEADMQ

-609 YGEKT
+609 SGEKT
-614 GYQVIGT
+614 GYQIIGT
-621 YTGNDGLWY
+621 SMSNDGLWY
-630 NGCSYSGEE
+630 NGCGYGVDL

-656 KMFIPDLLNDTAADG
+656 KMYIPNLVDGLVEDG
-671 YGRAN
+671 YGHGN
-676 QCEAR
+676 SVEGR
-681 LISGDGSYY
+681 LVSGSTYNFCYY
-690 FYAPITAWACNP
+690 YVPITGWACSP
-702 GTEFWYSRYDT
+702 GTDYWYSRYDT
-713 GSYFN
+713 GSYFSV
-718 AKKLEQSLDEA
+718 KKLERGINDA

-737 AKAEKTDAGWRF
+737 VTGEKVDTGCWRY

-759 VTLFDA
+759 VTLFA
-765 PDGTCYEV
+765 GPNNTTYEV
-773 TTHWTFDGSTEE
+773 EIHWLFDGSTEE
-785 NQWGWNRDRAVEG
+785 NQWGWNRDRAVEE

-811 TSKILFTDGSPNG
+811 TSKILPTTDPVLD
-824 SESSDP
+824 DP
-830 APDDTAFQADLQLA
+830 AFKADLQLA
-844 SNGGASWLSLNTDGM
+844 TNGGASWMYLSKNSA
-859 AVGGH
+859 AVS
-864 DPKDSA
+864 DCNMRNVT
-870 PTVLLDTCD
+870 PTVKLDECSYALLNEEFTPDDGKQT
-879 YKEYDPS
+879 
-886 ESSPSGSAVPP
+886 
-897 GGGNPLALCLSLS
+897 LTLWLS
-910 NSARFTF
+910 NNDSSHLAF
-917 YEGSDFML
+917 YESTNVML
-925 YQHGDTRYYKVSSYG
+925 YQRDDARYYKVSNFG
-940 DYATIFDAMLAWY
+940 DYATLYDAMLAWF
-953 NKTPDKEATFES
+953 NSAQSGTEPS
-965 DLVLASNAA
+965 DASLTTTTNAVSRDSLIKA
-974 TVDILAFCPAS
+974 A
-985 GESGSHAPLLTGYSV
+985 
-1000 ALDSYE
+1000 DSYVDLGGYLWYTAGGKFCRWHE
-1006 YKPIDKPKNL
+1006 
-1016 DGLDSVEL
+1016 GGSVETVCDL
-1024 WPHNAQ
+1024 PLDYDTPVSASLSTQDNRILMNYHIGG
-1030 ATCLIFYKG
+1030 ATMGSFI
-1039 TNTVKYV
+1039 T
-1046 SGKSERYY
+1046 
-1054 RAVGDFSI
+1054 D
-1062 VDNDGRTLYDL
+1062 LYDTDGKKL
-1073 MRVWYD
+1073 SSINGYNAIAISGDIIVMTDHFMPTPNNMSISYD
-1079 TAEYSDML
+1079 CGKTFTEFGDKDWFYGSAL
-1087 TSDVR
+1087 TED
-1092 AQSKSFSWQ
+1092 
-1101 EAAQNWANAYYG
+1101 G
-1113 TQKEVTSGSIY
+1113 TYVTSVNSSLEIRDGYVYTTAVYDINHEKSDDP
-1124 KFTWLNVTVNPAEE
+1124 LVTH
-1138 TTQAKRKAGEIDDN
+1138 
-1152 TYCFAVRVEFTAES
+1152 AVRIS
-1166 ANALQSAMAGNTVK
+1166 IK
-1180 CENPAAPKDA
+1180 
-1190 YEFYRC
+1190 
-1196 CTIQLR
+1196 
-1202 DDGRWYG
+1202 
-1209 TELGTGWLC
+1209 TGAQEILD
-1218 AIPKKE
+1218 
-1224 GLPPPFF
+1224 
-1231 AVFQRRAGKS
+1231 
-1241 TGTSQRYVV
+1241 

>member
-43 LALAAFLLLPVDF
+43 LALAVFLLLPVDF

-156 RWKRDVSR
+156 RWKRDVAR
-164 ADYAAMLSDTARDLG
+164 ADYASLLSDTARDLG

-204 LLPHERYDVQELRYI
+204 LLPHEHYDVQELRYI

-335 TLTAGCAI
+335 TLTAGCAV
-343 SWGERAQ
+343 SWGN
-350 KNDDPFADK
+350 KNELSDPFGK
-359 SYTVDILLYEAP
+359 SYTIADIVYIGVEPDDTFRENAANAELLLRSDAQSMTLTWTDHYKWDCTAAGSFEMTEENFDRYFDGSAFEAADNP
-371 AFTDGFT
+371 AGWQESDMSAAKLRRENANTWCFTTSSPPDGLT
-378 DGTYPSF
+378 DY
-385 RTTTNTAGEKYVTLC
+385 LC
-400 DAWGSTSIYGPM
+400 
-412 EEYTLEKQSFYAL
+412 
-425 FGSTKASPVDD
+425 
-436 LIQNNKSAWSGHCEE
+436 
-451 ASDGQPN
+451 
-458 QVYLLKQKDGSVYLG
+458 LLQQKDGTLYLAMG
-473 LAGDYEEDG
+473 YYPDSKQTAPHCFHTL
-482 SELFCSVF
+482 F
-490 RLNEQVNP
+490 RLAEKAVP

-510 VEDLKKGTMTY
+510 VEDLKQGTMTY
-521 SVSENNDYASRSIE
+521 YTSENGNYGSQAVE
-535 DTVADVRVTQLEQAD
+535 DTVADVRVTQLEFAD

-571 KPTNEAGMQ
+571 KPTNEAGVE
-580 IDVIGGQ
+580 IEPVGGQ
-587 ELTDDGYLNENW
+587 YVTDDGYLRESW
-599 THYLTVLHYT
+599 THYLTVLRYT

-729 KAEWESTG
+729 KVEWESTG

-798 EAVILQAMVNSFR
+798 EAEVLRAMVRSF
-811 TSKILFTDGSPNG
+811 TVNWDADAAA
-824 SESSDP
+824 DP
-830 APDDTAFQADLQLA
+830 ALDDSDFQADLQLA
-844 SNGGASWLSLNTDGM
+844 SNGGAAWMYLSKNSAAVSDCNMRNVTPTVRLDECSYALLHDKFTPADGARSLTLWLSNNDSSHLAFFEGTDI
-859 AVGGH
+859 
-864 DPKDSA
+864 
-870 PTVLLDTCD
+870 
-879 YKEYDPS
+879 
-886 ESSPSGSAVPP
+886 
-897 GGGNPLALCLSLS
+897 
-910 NSARFTF
+910 
-917 YEGSDFML
+917 ML
-925 YQHGDTRYYKVSSYG
+925 YQRDDAYYYKVSDYG
-940 DYATIFDAMLAWY
+940 NYATLYDAMLAWF
-953 NKTPDKEATFES
+953 NSAQSGTEPSDASSATTTNAVS
-965 DLVLASNAA
+965 RDSLIKAADSYVDLGGYLWYTAGGKLYRWREGGSVEVLHDLPVNDVTDT
-974 TVDILAFCPAS
+974 TVDATLSVVSDQVALRYYIGGGIMGSFVTELYGADGKQSATLYGYES
-985 GESGSHAPLLTGYSV
+985 IAISGSTIVETTKFPPTVNNLRLSTDGGKTWTSIGDADYFYGSVTEDGSSISYFPGALEIRDGYV
-1000 ALDSYE
+1000 YTTAVYD
-1006 YKPIDKPKNL
+1006 IDHQK
-1016 DGLDSVEL
+1016 
-1024 WPHNAQ
+1024 
-1030 ATCLIFYKG
+1030 
-1039 TNTVKYV
+1039 
-1046 SGKSERYY
+1046 
-1054 RAVGDFSI
+1054 
-1062 VDNDGRTLYDL
+1062 
-1073 MRVWYD
+1073 
-1079 TAEYSDML
+1079 
-1087 TSDVR
+1087 TSDPL
-1092 AQSKSFSWQ
+1092 
-1101 EAAQNWANAYYG
+1101 
-1113 TQKEVTSGSIY
+1113 VTHS
-1124 KFTWLNVTVNPAEE
+1124 
-1138 TTQAKRKAGEIDDN
+1138 
-1152 TYCFAVRVEFTAES
+1152 VRV
-1166 ANALQSAMAGNTVK
+1166 NLK
-1180 CENPAAPKDA
+1180 
-1190 YEFYRC
+1190 
-1196 CTIQLR
+1196 
-1202 DDGRWYG
+1202 
-1209 TELGTGWLC
+1209 TGAQEILD
-1218 AIPKKE
+1218 
-1224 GLPPPFF
+1224 
-1231 AVFQRRAGKS
+1231 
-1241 TGTSQRYVV
+1241 

>member
-43 LALAAFLLLPVDF
+43 LALAVFLLLPVDF

-72 LFVGTDKTAIQS
+72 LFVGTDKTTIQS

-204 LLPHERYDVQELRYI
+204 LLPHEHYDVQELRYI

-335 TLTAGCAI
+335 TLTAGCAV
-343 SWGERAQ
+343 SWGERAQTQ

-371 AFTDGFT
+371 GFTDGFT
-378 DGTYPSF
+378 DGAYPTF
-385 RTTTNTAGEKYVTLC
+385 RTATNPAGEKYVTMFNDLGY
-400 DAWGSTSIYGPM
+400 ALIYGPM
-412 EEYTLEKQSFYAL
+412 EEYKLEKQSFYAL
-425 FGSTKASPVDD
+425 FGNTRDASPVDD
-436 LIQNNKSAWSGHCEE
+436 LMQHNKSAWTGYCEE
-451 ASDGQPN
+451 AKDSQPY
-458 QVYLLKQKDGSVYLG
+458 QAYLLEQEDGTIYLG
-473 LAGDYEEDG
+473 LSADYAEDG
-482 SELFCSVF
+482 SECFCMVY
-490 RLNEQVNP
+490 RLEKEDDT

-571 KPTNEAGMQ
+571 KPTNEAGAQ
-580 IDVIGGQ
+580 INIVGGQ

-614 GYQVIGT
+614 GYQIIGT

-765 PDGTCYEV
+765 PDNTCYEV
-773 TTHWTFDGSTEE
+773 EIHWSFDGSTAE
-785 NQWGWNRDRAVEG
+785 NEWGWNRDRAVEE
-798 EAVILQAMVNSFR
+798 EAVILQAMVKHFTIDATVRLTQVNASDTAAASTGFDALDAALDALGDMNVTADPLGHAVMVPNATAKWDDRNGTNIAYRTEIAKQFRQYSWKEASNVAQFGEEVLSVQCGRWNFYLYSNYKNVLSF
-811 TSKILFTDGSPNG
+811 FDQ
-824 SESSDP
+824 ESDP
-830 APDDTAFQADLQLA
+830 KGYPYAFEITNTGAENAVWDAFYKWYEEAVAADNGKQTVTPAATDTLSRASITKSADSYVDL
-844 SNGGASWLSLNTDGM
+844 GGYLWYTA
-859 AVGGH
+859 GGKFYRWH
-864 DPKDSA
+864 
-870 PTVLLDTCD
+870 
-879 YKEYDPS
+879 E
-886 ESSPSGSAVPP
+886 GSAVETICTLPIDSLTDSP
-897 GGGNPLALCLSLS
+897 VRATLSI
-910 NSARFTF
+910 
-917 YEGSDFML
+917 M
-925 YQHGDTRYYKVSSYG
+925 VSR
-940 DYATIFDAMLAWY
+940 
-953 NKTPDKEATFES
+953 
-965 DLVLASNAA
+965 
-974 TVDILAFCPAS
+974 
-985 GESGSHAPLLTGYSV
+985 V
-1000 ALDSYE
+1000 ALRYHIGGATMGTYVTELYNSDGEQYVKIDGYE
-1006 YKPIDKPKNL
+1006 SIAFDNHGNIVKTLQFPPAQNNL
-1016 DGLDSVEL
+1016 
-1024 WPHNAQ
+1024 
-1030 ATCLIFYKG
+1030 
-1039 TNTVKYV
+1039 
-1046 SGKSERYY
+1046 
-1054 RAVGDFSI
+1054 SI
-1062 VDNDGRTLYDL
+1062 S
-1073 MRVWYD
+1073 YD
-1079 TAEYSDML
+1079 TGKTWTSIGDADYFYGSVTEDGSSISYFPGALEIRDGYVYTTAVYDIDHQK
-1087 TSDVR
+1087 TSDPL
-1092 AQSKSFSWQ
+1092 
-1101 EAAQNWANAYYG
+1101 
-1113 TQKEVTSGSIY
+1113 VTHS
-1124 KFTWLNVTVNPAEE
+1124 
-1138 TTQAKRKAGEIDDN
+1138 
-1152 TYCFAVRVEFTAES
+1152 VRV
-1166 ANALQSAMAGNTVK
+1166 NLK
-1180 CENPAAPKDA
+1180 
-1190 YEFYRC
+1190 
-1196 CTIQLR
+1196 
-1202 DDGRWYG
+1202 
-1209 TELGTGWLC
+1209 TGAQEILD
-1218 AIPKKE
+1218 
-1224 GLPPPFF
+1224 
-1231 AVFQRRAGKS
+1231 
-1241 TGTSQRYVV
+1241 

>member
-43 LALAAFLLLPVDF
+43 LALAVFLLLPVDF

-156 RWKRDVSR
+156 RWKRDVAH

-264 ACDSAATDGLE
+264 ACDSAATGGLE

-335 TLTAGCAI
+335 TLTAGCAVG
-343 SWGERAQ
+343 WGERAQTQ

-505 YAAAC
+505 YAAERVA
-510 VEDLKKGTMTY
+510 ELKKGTMTY

-580 IDVIGGQ
+580 INIVGGQ

-614 GYQVIGT
+614 GYQIIGT
-621 YTGNDGLWY
+621 SMSNDGLWY
-630 NGCSYSGEE
+630 NGCSYGVDL
-639 KYYLHDFYV
+639 KYYLHDFYI
-648 DYAGLDLP
+648 DYAGLNEP
-656 KMFIPDLLNDTAADG
+656 KMYIPDLVDGLVEDG
-671 YGRAN
+671 YGHGN
-676 QCEAR
+676 SVEGR
-681 LISGDGSYY
+681 LVSDSTYNFCYY
-690 FYAPITAWACNP
+690 YVPITGWACSP
-702 GTEFWYSRYDT
+702 GTDYWYSRYDT
-713 GSYFN
+713 GSYFSV
-718 AKKLEQSLDEA
+718 KKLERGINDA

-759 VTLFDA
+759 VTLFA
-765 PDGTCYEV
+765 GPNNTTYEV
-773 TTHWTFDGSTEE
+773 EIHWLFDGSTEE
-785 NQWGWNRDRAVEG
+785 NQWGWNRDRAVEE
-798 EAVILQAMVNSFR
+798 EAVILQAMVKHFTIDATVRLTQVNASDTAAASTGFDALDAALDALGDMSVFSHALRYHDLSRPSGTEAEEHDNTNIDYRTTMAEQFR
-811 TSKILFTDGSPNG
+811 QYSWKEAGDLYHPGNEEFMVSCGRWTFILFGNYKNVLSFYDWGDGQEEGIYYSYEITNTG
-824 SESSDP
+824 AETAAWDAFCEWYEKTAADGGTQTSTAAAANTVSRASITKSADSYVDN
-830 APDDTAFQADLQLA
+830 DDYLWYI
-844 SNGGASWLSLNTDGM
+844 SGGKLCRWR
-859 AVGGH
+859 
-864 DPKDSA
+864 
-870 PTVLLDTCD
+870 
-879 YKEYDPS
+879 E
-886 ESSPSGSAVPP
+886 GSAVETICTLPIDSLTDSP
-897 GGGNPLALCLSLS
+897 VRATLSI
-910 NSARFTF
+910 
-917 YEGSDFML
+917 M
-925 YQHGDTRYYKVSSYG
+925 VSR
-940 DYATIFDAMLAWY
+940 
-953 NKTPDKEATFES
+953 
-965 DLVLASNAA
+965 
-974 TVDILAFCPAS
+974 
-985 GESGSHAPLLTGYSV
+985 V
-1000 ALDSYE
+1000 ALRYHIGGATMGTYVTELYNSDGEQYVKIDGYESIAFDNHGNIVKTLQFPPAQNNLSISY
-1006 YKPIDKPKNL
+1006 D
-1016 DGLDSVEL
+1016 
-1024 WPHNAQ
+1024 
-1030 ATCLIFYKG
+1030 
-1039 TNTVKYV
+1039 
-1046 SGKSERYY
+1046 SGKTWTSIGDADYFYGSVTEDGSSISYFPGALEIRDGYVY
-1054 RAVGDFSI
+1054 TTAV
-1062 VDNDGRTLYDL
+1062 YDI
-1073 MRVWYD
+1073 D
-1079 TAEYSDML
+1079 HQK
-1087 TSDVR
+1087 TSDPL
-1092 AQSKSFSWQ
+1092 
-1101 EAAQNWANAYYG
+1101 
-1113 TQKEVTSGSIY
+1113 VTHS
-1124 KFTWLNVTVNPAEE
+1124 
-1138 TTQAKRKAGEIDDN
+1138 
-1152 TYCFAVRVEFTAES
+1152 VRV
-1166 ANALQSAMAGNTVK
+1166 NLK
-1180 CENPAAPKDA
+1180 
-1190 YEFYRC
+1190 
-1196 CTIQLR
+1196 
-1202 DDGRWYG
+1202 
-1209 TELGTGWLC
+1209 TGAQEILD
-1218 AIPKKE
+1218 
-1224 GLPPPFF
+1224 
-1231 AVFQRRAGKS
+1231 
-1241 TGTSQRYVV
+1241 